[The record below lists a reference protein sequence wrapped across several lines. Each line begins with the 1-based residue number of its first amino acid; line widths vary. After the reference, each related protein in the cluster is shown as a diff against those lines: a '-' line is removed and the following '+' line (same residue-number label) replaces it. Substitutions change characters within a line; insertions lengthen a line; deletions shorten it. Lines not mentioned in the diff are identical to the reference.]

1 MSSFRINNRSA
12 IKTSTILWL
21 FMYLVF
27 FTAPLF
33 PGRGAFGFYM
43 VEWSFFFWAMI
54 LIYLS
59 ILIVLMKGT
68 IIPVKDPIFVVVG
81 IFFSIVIFS
90 IIDSPN
96 KLRSVLYAGQFIPYF
111 FLMYFA
117 IAIFDNEQKLSRIID
132 AMTFLILI
140 FSLIIIGAAIAI
152 GSRWELDDF
161 LLNTFNIGILKMMTF
176 MELPFSILVFRML
189 NDKLTPFRLL
199 VFLSISIASVLS
211 GSRGTYLIWAL
222 IVFLAVFKS
231 NQLKKKLFISIFVII
246 IIFVGILSSDYVRE
260 RLNLMVVTSEEDFNE
275 KITAFSRVY
284 TAIVAWDTM
293 IAHPFN
299 GSGMGN
305 LSSFIEDVI
314 KLSKS
319 IPEPMLKYWEST
331 KLYETQTTPLK
342 LGAELGFSGFIF
354 FFIFYY
360 YLFSRVRKAMKS
372 SSPIYSH
379 KMKNILQGAK
389 IAIIAG
395 FVHNFFDVSFYNYYS
410 WFYYGIII
418 AATRIVSTKES
429 YASTTLQKK
438 LLKGEQSG

>member
-1 MSSFRINNRSA
+1 MSPLSINKGSN
-12 IKTSTILWL
+12 IKTSTILWV
-21 FMYLVF
+21 FMYLIF

-43 VEWSFFFWAMI
+43 VEWSFFFWAAI

-59 ILIVLMKGT
+59 VLIVLMKGT
-68 IIPVKDPIFVVVG
+68 IIPIKDPIFIVVG
-81 IFFSIVIFS
+81 IFFLIVIFS

-111 FLMYFA
+111 FLMYLA

-161 LLNTFNIGILKMMTF
+161 LLNTFNIGILKMMSF

-189 NDKLTPFRLL
+189 NDKLTPFNFL
-199 VFLSISIASVLS
+199 VFLSVSTATILS
-211 GSRGTYLIWAL
+211 GSRGTYVIWAL
-222 IVFLAVFKS
+222 IVFLALLKS
-231 NQLKKKLFISIFVII
+231 KQLKKKILVSIFAIV

-260 RLNLMVVTSEEDFNE
+260 RLNLMVVTSEQDYKE

-299 GSGMGN
+299 GVGMGN

-314 KLSKS
+314 KHSKS
-319 IPEPMLKYWEST
+319 IPAPILEYWESSH
-331 KLYETQTTPLK
+331 LYETQTTPLK
-342 LGAELGFSGFIF
+342 LGAELGFSGFFF

-360 YLFSRVRKAMKS
+360 YLLSRVRKAMKS

-418 AATRIVSTKES
+418 AATRIVSTNNR
-429 YASTTLQKK
+429 YASTTSSKR
-438 LLKGEQSG
+438 LLSGEQSG